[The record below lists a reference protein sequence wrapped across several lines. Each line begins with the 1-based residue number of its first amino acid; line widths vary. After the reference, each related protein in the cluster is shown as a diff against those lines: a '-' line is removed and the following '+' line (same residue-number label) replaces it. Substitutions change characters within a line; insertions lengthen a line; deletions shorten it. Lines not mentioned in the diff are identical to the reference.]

1 MNMSDVTTMSAM
13 FFGNSYV
20 GIVCDAQDGRNI
32 LLVIVLLVCDTQVR
46 SGLCVCL
53 RFSLGDPKAQSQVEK
68 QCKQIR
74 SEDSKRVL
82 RKYE

>member
-32 LLVIVLLVCDTQVR
+32 LFVIVSIVCDSSVRFVYLFAAQSVR
-46 SGLCVCL
+46 SK
-53 RFSLGDPKAQSQVEK
+53 SNSQVKK
-68 QCKQIR
+68 QCKIP
-74 SEDSKRVL
+74 K
-82 RKYE
+82 